1 MELSFKKYPKV
12 YLKTSQM
19 EFAFGKIAD
28 FSPVIFFYLNIH
40 SAMVFFRFIFRYFRK
55 FVRIFSDLF
64 VSIDF
69 TVLNLRDT
77 SATTK
82 NLLKINLGKI
92 ARLV

>member
-28 FSPVIFFYLNIH
+28 FSRYFFYLNIH

-82 NLLKINLGKI
+82 NLFKINLGKI